1 MIENDLQLRISK
13 TRLRE
18 FGAVLVALEQ
28 DPLNEAAK
36 TVRRDALHSL
46 IQELEEDIQAFEHL
60 RGSHTEILNLD
71 ELEGL
76 PQQLIRA
83 RVSAGLT
90 QAALAKR
97 LGLKTQQIQRYETSG
112 YASASLTRVIEIA
125 RVLQNA

>member
-1 MIENDLQLRISK
+1 MIENNLQLRISK

-18 FGAVLVALEQ
+18 FGTVLAALEQ
-28 DPLNEAAK
+28 DDLPEMAK
-36 TVRRDALHSL
+36 TVRRSALSSL
-46 IQELEEDIQAFEHL
+46 MQELEEDIQAFEQL

-71 ELEGL
+71 ELEEL

-90 QAALAKR
+90 QAALAQR
-97 LGLKTQQIQRYETSG
+97 VGLKTQQIQRYETSQ

-125 RVLQNA
+125 RAIRSA